1 MIRRREFIVG
11 LGAAVWPVAVPAQEL
26 GLPVIGLLHGA
37 TVETYVP
44 DAAGFASG
52 LKEAGFVEAQNLAIE
67 YRFANGRPDQLAAL
81 ADDLVS
87 RGVALIV
94 VGGDARAAV
103 AAKRATATIPIVF
116 VIGSDPVK
124 LGLAA
129 SLDHPGGNAT
139 GATFPTAGLM
149 SRKLALL
156 REIMPRARRVGYLG
170 EDPQAY
176 GAAAALAREIEDLK
190 GEIRAAADPLG
201 WQVVVAEVGG
211 DHDYESAFAMF
222 AERRADALVV
232 APSAV
237 FANDAEDI
245 VAMAEVHELAT
256 ICPRRADVVAGG
268 LMSYGPRQAEAWR
281 HGGFYAGQILAGAA
295 PAGLPVMP
303 STKLEL
309 AINRGTAKL
318 LGLEIPPT
326 LLARTDEVI
335 E

>member
-1 MIRRREFIVG
+1 MIRRREFMVG
-11 LGAAVWPVAVPAQEL
+11 LGAAVWPSAAPAQEPA
-26 GLPVIGLLHGA
+26 LPVIGLVHGA

-44 DAAGFASG
+44 DAAGFARG

-94 VGGDARAAV
+94 TGGDARAAV

-116 VIGSDPVK
+116 VIGCDPVK

-149 SRKLALL
+149 MRKLALL
-156 REIMPRARRVGYLG
+156 REIMPRAGRVGYLA
-170 EDPQAY
+170 EDPQVY
-176 GAAAALAREIEDLK
+176 GAVAAMAREIEDLK
-190 GEIRAAADPLG
+190 SEIRAAADSLG

-211 DHDYESAFAMF
+211 DRDYESAFAMF

-237 FANDAEDI
+237 FANDSDDI

-268 LMSYGPRQAEAWR
+268 LMSYGPPQAEAWR
-281 HGGFYAGQILAGAA
+281 QGGLYAGQILAGAA
-295 PAGLPVMP
+295 PADLPVMP
-303 STKLEL
+303 STRLEL

-326 LLARTDEVI
+326 LLARADEVI